1 MRESVASSGRVG
13 SGALDLMD
21 CMSAPSEVGGD
32 GGDDLCIVPDIGGGS
47 REQIFDG
54 EVRRGEFGD
63 DLAAVE
69 HQSAVTDLGHLLE
82 IRRYDDDRS
91 ARLKSDIEQSI
102 DLCFGADIDAGRR
115 ILEDIDLRRQMQPA
129 SDDHLLLVTA

>member
-13 SGALDLMD
+13 SSALDLMD
-21 CMSAPSEVGGD
+21 CMSAPSEV

-69 HQSAVTDLGHLLE
+69 HQSPVTDLGPLLE
-82 IRRYDDDRS
+82 IRRYDHDRS